1 MSRMWKDL
9 NRVLIAAGLGLCLAA
24 CASTPSSPAGAT
36 APTSASIKT
45 QPGCVDTGSRIPG
58 DCAAVGRAYN
68 QRDIRTTG
76 QTEAGSAIRMLD
88 PSVTLPGR

>member
-1 MSRMWKDL
+1 MLNDL
-9 NRVLIAAGLGLCLAA
+9 NRVLTATGLSLCLAA
-24 CASTPSSPAGAT
+24 CASTPSSPEVTT
-36 APTSASIKT
+36 APASASIKP